1 MIFEFFAFLIW
12 NEQQESTIY
21 EMKEESLCFVLDHES
36 KIIETHVAFEKGL
49 IFKLSIGKVRV

>member
-1 MIFEFFAFLIW
+1 MIFKFFAFLIR
-12 NEQQESTIY
+12 NEQQESTIC

-49 IFKLSIGKVRV
+49 IFKPSIGKVGT